1 MKITKYDCLYQ
12 ITFVPH
18 IFPVNCYLV
27 EEDEYLTLIDA
38 ALPYSA
44 KPILKTAELIGK
56 PIKRILLTHAHED
69 HVWSLDSIKIAIPET
84 PVYISVRDNRIM
96 NGDYTLDAEEDQA
109 PIKGGIP
116 KKIKTRADETL
127 NDGDQIGSLQAIESP
142 GHTPGS
148 MSYLD
153 LRTGALIAGDSFQTQ
168 GGTAVAGDVKK
179 LFPFPGWGTWSK
191 PTALESAKK
200 LITYNPEL
208 LATGHGSILENPVQT
223 MKRAIDTFE
232 IKMKGA
238 IITR

>member
-1 MKITKYDCLYQ
+1 MKITKYNCLYQ

-18 IFPVNCYLV
+18 FFPVNCYLV
-27 EEDEYLTLIDA
+27 EEDEDLSLIDA

-44 KPILKTAELIGK
+44 KSILQTAELIGK

-69 HVWSLDSIKIAIPET
+69 HVWSLDSIKKAIPDVK
-84 PVYISVRDNRIM
+84 VYISARDNRIM
-96 NGDYTLDAEEDQA
+96 NGDLTLDSHEDQA

-127 NDGDQIGSLQAIESP
+127 KDGDQICSLQAIETP

-148 MSYLD
+148 MSFLD
-153 LRTGALIAGDSFQTQ
+153 KRTGALIAGDSFQTR
-168 GGTAVAGDVKK
+168 GGTAVAGDIKK

-200 LITYNPEL
+200 ILTYNPEL
-208 LATGHGSILENPVQT
+208 LAPGHGSILENPLQT
-223 MKRAIDTFE
+223 MERAVARFE

>member
-1 MKITKYDCLYQ
+1 MKITKCDCLYQ
-12 ITFVPH
+12 ITFVPR
-18 IFPVNCYLV
+18 IFPVNCYLI
-27 EEDEYLTLIDA
+27 EEDDNLTLIDT

-44 KPILKTAELIGK
+44 KTILKTAEIIGK

-69 HVWSLDSIKIAIPET
+69 HVGSLDAIKRTNPEVE
-84 PVYISVRDNRIM
+84 VYISERDNLIM
-96 NGDYTLDAEEDQA
+96 NGDYTLSADEDQA

-116 KKIKTRADETL
+116 KRIKTKADVTL
-127 NDGDQIGSLQAIESP
+127 KEGDHIGSLQAIETP

-153 LRTGALIAGDSFQTQ
+153 KRTGALIAGDAFQTH
-168 GGTAVAGDVKK
+168 GGIAVAGDVKK
-179 LFPFPGWGTWSK
+179 LFPFPGWATWSK

-200 LITYNPEL
+200 LVIYNPEL
-208 LATGHGSILENPVQT
+208 LAPGHGGILRNPVQA

-238 IITR
+238 IIIR